1 MTFDLIEVDDLIV
14 SIRESFNE
22 AMTAQG
28 NREGGRGKRVRGEK
42 PSFSLSLFA
51 RANQLALKLAD

>member
-28 NREGGRGKRVRGEK
+28 NREGEGE
-42 PSFSLSLFA
+42 
-51 RANQLALKLAD
+51 RE